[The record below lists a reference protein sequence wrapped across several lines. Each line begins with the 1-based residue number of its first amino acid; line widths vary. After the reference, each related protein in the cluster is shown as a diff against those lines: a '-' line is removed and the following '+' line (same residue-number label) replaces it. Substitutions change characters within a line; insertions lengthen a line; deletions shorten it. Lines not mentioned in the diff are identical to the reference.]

1 MTKEEFV
8 ERLPRETRAPSDVEY
23 EMIEFVYTYH
33 PSISATDGKNQ
44 IAMLYS
50 AFGMR
55 IITDMIETAKRA
67 QEIEDERFKL
77 RGRLL
82 ELEREA
88 EALSMI

>member
-8 ERLPRETRAPSDVEY
+8 ERLPRETRAPSDDEY
-23 EMIEFVYTYH
+23 EMIEFVYTHH

-50 AFGMR
+50 TFGMR

>member
-1 MTKEEFV
+1 MTREEFV
-8 ERLPRETRAPSDVEY
+8 ERLPEGTSTPGVTEY
-23 EMIEFVYTYH
+23 EVIEFVYTYH
-33 PSISATDGKNQ
+33 PSISYVNGKDQ

-50 AFGMR
+50 TFGMR
-55 IITDMIETAKRA
+55 IITDMFETAKRA